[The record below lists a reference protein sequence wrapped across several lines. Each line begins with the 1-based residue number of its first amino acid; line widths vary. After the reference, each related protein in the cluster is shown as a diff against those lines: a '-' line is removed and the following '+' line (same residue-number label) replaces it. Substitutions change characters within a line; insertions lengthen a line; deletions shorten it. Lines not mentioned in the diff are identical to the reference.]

1 MDGKVNNKTQAR
13 RPAYYIEYQ
22 TFGKKGLGMGHSMLF
37 SHFYYQK
44 CFIKMNN
51 KIVRISALFVL
62 MTNCVFAQQKDSSTS
77 STQLDEVVISDSKF
91 ALAKEKSGKVITKI
105 TAEDLK
111 KKEGQSIASILS
123 SVAGI
128 EINGNQS
135 VAGKNLGY
143 YIRGGKNNQVLI
155 LIDGIPVTDASGI
168 GFEYDLRLLPANQ
181 VESIEIM
188 KGASSTLY
196 GTGAATGVINITLKK
211 SSKKSIQG
219 NAYFNAGTNNTAF
232 TSKTRPEDF
241 SQGFSVNGNLK
252 NVNYFASLNS
262 TETNGMSQI
271 AAPNPSIVYEP
282 DRFSRLNYLAKLG
295 YQVTDKLTLDFF
307 GNYDKINNDY
317 DGGFDN
323 TGTNDTNLDHSKT
336 EQFRFG
342 FMPKYKYTNGQF
354 VLNTSFNKITR
365 AYNELDSYSGTV
377 GYSQYDSR
385 SINVDAYNKYNFS
398 KSLFLVTGAQYQFFD
413 MNTETPYGNIA
424 NKNAKFN
431 MIDPYLTGVYISN
444 FGLNINAGARLN
456 IHSEY
461 GNQLVYS
468 VNPSYDF
475 KAIPL
480 KVLASY
486 STAFVTPSL
495 YQLYS
500 QYGNSTLTPEKNS
513 TVEAGFE
520 TQLLDKKI
528 KLNLVGFYREQT
540 NFIGFSPAYKYIN
553 IDGANKAKGF
563 ETEINLA
570 LSEKI
575 KWISN
580 YTFTQVDAAL
590 DRLIPKHKVN
600 SSLDFQLNKRA
611 FFNLNYQYFNSR
623 KDAFFD
629 GNTYATQNVVLGSYQ
644 LVNAT
649 FRYELVKNR
658 LSFFAT
664 ASNIFNAA
672 FVENV
677 GYNALGR
684 NFKLGLNINL

>member
-1 MDGKVNNKTQAR
+1 
-13 RPAYYIEYQ
+13 
-22 TFGKKGLGMGHSMLF
+22 
-37 SHFYYQK
+37 
-44 CFIKMNN
+44 
-51 KIVRISALFVL
+51 
-62 MTNCVFAQQKDSSTS
+62 MTHCVFAQQKDSIAS
-77 STQLDEVVISDSKF
+77 STPLDEVVISDSKF

-105 TAEDLK
+105 TSEDLR
-111 KKEGQSIASILS
+111 KKEGQSIAAILS

-168 GFEYDLRLLPANQ
+168 NFEYDLRLLPANQ

-211 SSKKSIQG
+211 SGKKAIQG

-241 SQGFSVNGNLK
+241 SQGFSINGNLK
-252 NVNYFASLNS
+252 KVNYFASLNS

-271 AAPNPSIVYEP
+271 AAPNPSVFYES
-282 DRFSRLNYLAKLG
+282 DRFSRLNYLAKFG
-295 YQVTDKLTLDFF
+295 YQVTDKLTLDLF

-323 TGTNDTNLDHSKT
+323 TGADDTNLNHSKT
-336 EQFRFG
+336 EQFRLG
-342 FMPKYKYTNGQF
+342 FMPKYKYNNGQF
-354 VLNTSFNKITR
+354 ILNSSFNKITR
-365 AYNELDSYSGTV
+365 AYDELDSYSGTV
-377 GYSQYDSR
+377 GFSQYNSR
-385 SINVDAYNKYNFS
+385 SVNVDAYNKYSFS
-398 KSLFLVTGAQYQFFD
+398 KSLFLVSGVQYQFFD
-413 MNTETPYGNIA
+413 MSSGTPYGAIV
-424 NKNAKFN
+424 NKKAKFN
-431 MIDPYLTGVYISN
+431 MIDPYLTGVFLSD
-444 FGLNINAGARLN
+444 FGLNLNVGARLN

-461 GNQLVYS
+461 GNQLVYN

-480 KVLASY
+480 KFLASY
-486 STAFVTPSL
+486 STAFVTPSI

-500 QYGNSTLTPEKNS
+500 QYGNSALTPEKNS
-513 TVEAGFE
+513 TIEAGFE

-528 KLNLVGFYREQT
+528 KLNIVGFYREQT
-540 NFIGFSPAYKYIN
+540 NFIGFSSAYKYIN
-553 IDGANKAKGF
+553 IDGTHSAKGA
-563 ETEINLA
+563 EAEITLA

-580 YTFTQVDAAL
+580 YTFTQVDEAL

-600 SSLDFQLNKRA
+600 ATLDFQLNKSA
-611 FFNLNYQYFNSR
+611 FFNLNYQYVNSR
-623 KDAFFD
+623 KDAFYD
-629 GNTYATQNVVLGSYQ
+629 GNTYATQNIILGSYQ

-649 FRYELVKNR
+649 LRYELIKNR
-658 LSFFAT
+658 LSVFGSVT
-664 ASNIFNAA
+664 NIFNTA

-677 GYNALGR
+677 GYNSFGR
-684 NFKLGLNINL
+684 NYKLGLNINL

>member
-1 MDGKVNNKTQAR
+1 
-13 RPAYYIEYQ
+13 
-22 TFGKKGLGMGHSMLF
+22 
-37 SHFYYQK
+37 
-44 CFIKMNN
+44 MNN
-51 KIVRISALFVL
+51 QFVRISALFVL
-62 MTNCVFAQQKDSSTS
+62 MTNCVFAQQKDTYASSTL
-77 STQLDEVVISDSKF
+77 LDEVVISDSKF
-91 ALAKEKSGKVITKI
+91 ALVKEKSGKVITKI
-105 TAEDLK
+105 TSKDLRT
-111 KKEGQSIASILS
+111 KEGQSIASILS

-128 EINGNQS
+128 EIDGNQS
-135 VAGKNLGY
+135 VPGKNLGFH
-143 YIRGGKNNQVLI
+143 IRGGRNNQVLI
-155 LIDGIPVTDASGI
+155 LVDGIPVTDASGI
-168 GFEYDLRLLPANQ
+168 SIEYDLRLLPANQ

-211 SSKKSIQG
+211 SGKKSIQG
-219 NAYFNAGTNNTAF
+219 NAYFNAGTTNTAC

-241 SQGFSVNGNLK
+241 SQGFSVNGNVK
-252 NVNYFASLNS
+252 KINYFASLNS

-271 AAPNPSIVYEP
+271 APPNPSTIYEA

-342 FMPKYKYTNGQF
+342 FMPKYKYNNGQL
-354 VLNTSFNKITR
+354 VLNSSFNKITR
-365 AYNELDSYSGTV
+365 AYNELDSFSGTV
-377 GYSQYDSR
+377 GFSQYDSR
-385 SINVDAYNKYNFS
+385 SVNIDAYNKYNFS
-398 KSLFLVTGAQYQFFD
+398 KSLFLVAGTQYQFFD
-413 MNTETPYGNIA
+413 MSSVTPYGSIV
-424 NKNAKFN
+424 KENAKFN
-431 MIDPYLTGVYISN
+431 MIDPYLTGVFISD
-444 FGLNINAGARLN
+444 FGLNLNVGARLN

-461 GNQLVYS
+461 GNQLVYN
-468 VNPSYDF
+468 VNPSCDF
-475 KAIPL
+475 KVIPL

-486 STAFVTPSL
+486 STAFVTPSI

-500 QYGNSTLTPEKNS
+500 QYGNTGLTPEKNR
-513 TVEAGFE
+513 TIEAGFE

-528 KLNLVGFYREQT
+528 KLNMVGFYREQT

-553 IDGANKAKGF
+553 IDGTNKAKGI
-563 ETEINLA
+563 ETEITLA
-570 LSEKI
+570 LNEKI

-580 YTFTQVDAAL
+580 YTFTQVDEAL

-600 SSLDFQLNKRA
+600 SSLDFQINKNA
-611 FFNLNYQYFNSR
+611 FFNLNYQYLNSR

-629 GNTYATQNVVLGSYQ
+629 GNTYETQNVVLGSYQ

-649 FRYELVKNR
+649 LRYELVKNR
-658 LSFFAT
+658 LSVFGT

-677 GYNALGR
+677 GYNSLGR

>member
-1 MDGKVNNKTQAR
+1 
-13 RPAYYIEYQ
+13 
-22 TFGKKGLGMGHSMLF
+22 
-37 SHFYYQK
+37 
-44 CFIKMNN
+44 MNN

-62 MTNCVFAQQKDSSTS
+62 MTNCVFAQQKDSNAS

-105 TAEDLK
+105 TSEDLR

-168 GFEYDLRLLPANQ
+168 SFEYDLRLLPANQ

-196 GTGAATGVINITLKK
+196 GSGAATGVINITLKK
-211 SSKKSIQG
+211 SGKKSIQA

-232 TSKTRPEDF
+232 TSKANPEDF

-252 NVNYFASLNS
+252 KINYFASLNS

-307 GNYDKINNDY
+307 GNFDKINNDY

-323 TGTNDTNLDHSKT
+323 TGKDDTNLDHSKT

-342 FMPKYKYTNGQF
+342 FMPKYKYNNGQF
-354 VLNTSFNKITR
+354 VLNSSFNKITR

-377 GYSQYDSR
+377 GFSQYDSR
-385 SINVDAYNKYNFS
+385 SVNVDAYNKYNFS
-398 KSLFLVTGAQYQFFD
+398 KSLFLVTGTQYQFFD
-413 MNTETPYGNIA
+413 MSSGTPYGNIA
-424 NKNAKFN
+424 KEMAKFN

-444 FGLNINAGARLN
+444 FGLNVNVGSRLN

-461 GNQLVYS
+461 GNQLVYN

-475 KAIPL
+475 KTIPL

-486 STAFVTPSL
+486 STAFVTPSI

-500 QYGNSTLTPEKNS
+500 QYGNSALTPEKNR

-528 KLNLVGFYREQT
+528 KLNVVGFYREQT

-553 IDGANKAKGF
+553 IDGTNKAKGV
-563 ETEINLA
+563 ETEITLV

-580 YTFTQVDAAL
+580 YTFTQVDTAL

-611 FFNLNYQYFNSR
+611 FFNLNYQYLNSR

-629 GNTYATQNVVLGSYQ
+629 GNTYATQKIVLGSYQ

-649 FRYELVKNR
+649 LRYELVKNR
-658 LSFFAT
+658 LSVFGT

-677 GYNALGR
+677 GYNSLGR